1 LKRCLGLRGLITATS
16 LLLPLWAAAE
26 SHVHGGTGTGA
37 GTATGKV
44 SAAAH
49 VDFRIVIPKVL
60 SLGIAGG
67 DTQGLG
73 AQRVAIYSNSRTV
86 TLAASA
92 GSMPAARSNVILR
105 AAAGKVIAREAAC
118 QLPTDAS
125 SRGSPMTNGMICTV
139 SMP

>member
-1 LKRCLGLRGLITATS
+1 MTATS

-26 SHVHGGTGTGA
+26 SHLQA
-37 GTATGKV
+37 APQSGKV

-60 SLGIAGG
+60 SVGLAGG
-67 DTQGLG
+67 DTQSPG
-73 AQRVAIYSNSRTV
+73 AQRVAIFSNSRNV
-86 TLAASA
+86 SLAASG
-92 GSMPAARSNVILR
+92 GSRPAASNNVILR

-118 QLPTDAS
+118 QLPADAS
-125 SRGSPMTNGMICTV
+125 RGVFPKTNGMICTV

>member
-1 LKRCLGLRGLITATS
+1 MKCCSGLRGLITATS

-26 SHVHGGTGTGA
+26 SHIQGGTG
-37 GTATGKV
+37 TGKV

-92 GSMPAARSNVILR
+92 GSMAAARNNVIPG

-118 QLPTDAS
+118 QLPADAS
-125 SRGSPMTNGMICTV
+125 PGVFSKPNGMICTV

>member
-1 LKRCLGLRGLITATS
+1 MTAMS

-26 SHVHGGTGTGA
+26 SQLEGGGSNA
-37 GTATGKV
+37 KV
-44 SAAAH
+44 SARAH

-60 SLGIAGG
+60 SLGLAGS
-67 DTQGLG
+67 DTEGRG
-73 AQRVAIYSNSRTV
+73 AQRVSIFSNGRNV
-86 TLAASA
+86 TLAAST
-92 GSMPAARSNVILR
+92 GSTRAARNNVILR

-125 SRGSPMTNGMICTV
+125 SAILPKPNGMICTV

>member
-1 LKRCLGLRGLITATS
+1 LKCCLGLRGLITATS

-26 SHVHGGTGTGA
+26 SHVQGGIGTG
-37 GTATGKV
+37 TGKV

-60 SLGIAGG
+60 SVGLAGG

-92 GSMPAARSNVILR
+92 GSVPAARNNVILR

-118 QLPTDAS
+118 QLPPDAS
-125 SRGSPMTNGMICTV
+125 RRVLAKPNGMICTV

>member
-1 LKRCLGLRGLITATS
+1 MKRCLAFRGLITATS

-26 SHVHGGTGTGA
+26 SHLQA
-37 GTATGKV
+37 GTARGKV
-44 SAAAH
+44 SATAH
-49 VDFRIVIPKVL
+49 LDFKIVIPKVL
-60 SLGIAGG
+60 SVGLSGG

-105 AAAGKVIAREAAC
+105 AAAGKVIARDAAC
-118 QLPTDAS
+118 QLPADAAS
-125 SRGSPMTNGMICTV
+125 GVASKNTGMICTV

>member
-1 LKRCLGLRGLITATS
+1 MKCWLGLRGLITATS

-26 SHVHGGTGTGA
+26 SHVRGGTGT

-60 SLGIAGG
+60 SLGIVGG

-73 AQRVAIYSNSRTV
+73 AQRVAINSNSRTV

>member
-1 LKRCLGLRGLITATS
+1 LNCCLRLRGLILATS

-26 SHVHGGTGTGA
+26 SHLQA
-37 GTATGKV
+37 APQNGKV
-44 SAAAH
+44 SATAR

-60 SLGIAGG
+60 SVDIAGG
-67 DTQGLG
+67 DTHGPG
-73 AQRVAIYSNSRTV
+73 AQSVAIFSNSRNV

-92 GSMPAARSNVILR
+92 GSTSAARNNVILR

-118 QLPTDAS
+118 QLPVDAS
-125 SRGSPMTNGMICTV
+125 RGVAPKTNGMICTV

>member
-1 LKRCLGLRGLITATS
+1 

-26 SHVHGGTGTGA
+26 SHIQGGTG
-37 GTATGKV
+37 TGKV

-60 SLGIAGG
+60 SLGIVGG

>member
-1 LKRCLGLRGLITATS
+1 LTIATS

-26 SHVHGGTGTGA
+26 SHLQAAPQNGKLS
-37 GTATGKV
+37 AT
-44 SAAAH
+44 AH

-60 SLGIAGG
+60 SVGMAGG
-67 DTQGLG
+67 DTQSSG
-73 AQRVAIYSNSRTV
+73 AQRVAIFSNSRNV

-92 GSMPAARSNVILR
+92 TSTSAARNNVILR

-118 QLPTDAS
+118 QLPADAS
-125 SRGSPMTNGMICTV
+125 RGVTPKTNGIVCTV

>member
-1 LKRCLGLRGLITATS
+1 MNCCLALRGLTIATS

-26 SHVHGGTGTGA
+26 SHLQA
-37 GTATGKV
+37 APQNGKL

-60 SLGIAGG
+60 SVGIAGG
-67 DTQGLG
+67 DTQGPG
-73 AQRVAIYSNSRTV
+73 AQKVAIFSNSHNV

-92 GSMPAARSNVILR
+92 GSTSAARNNVILR

-118 QLPTDAS
+118 QLPADAP
-125 SRGSPMTNGMICTV
+125 RGVAPKTSGMICTV

>member
-1 LKRCLGLRGLITATS
+1 MNRCLGLRGLMTATS

-26 SHVHGGTGTGA
+26 SHLQA
-37 GTATGKV
+37 APQSGKV

-60 SLGIAGG
+60 SLGLAGG
-67 DTQGLG
+67 DTQSPG
-73 AQRVAIYSNSRTV
+73 AQKVAIFSNSRNV
-86 TLAASA
+86 TLAASG
-92 GSMPAARSNVILR
+92 GSTPSASNNVILR

-118 QLPTDAS
+118 RLPADAS
-125 SRGSPMTNGMICTV
+125 RGVFPKPNGMLCTV